1 MVLVITL
8 HSSYLP
14 THNLSLTLSLLTLNI
29 VSLFDSVL
37 SFLVIFVQCY
47 IGPCGV
53 LVPTGTV
60 HSNNEFEF
68 EFEFINTYVSDSMVV
83 LSM

>member
-14 THNLSLTLSLLTLNI
+14 TDNLSLLTQYN
-29 VSLFDSVL
+29 SFFTYDSAL
-37 SFLVIFVQCY
+37 SFLVICVQCY
-47 IGPCGV
+47 IGPRGV

-68 EFEFINTYVSDSMVV
+68 EFINTYIISDSTVV